1 MIAFLQGDEGRDVD
15 VVDDGLGSK
24 QVILPPVVVTELLS
38 DPKLPHRVRDL
49 ILDLPVLDLLEG
61 YWVRAGETR
70 EKLVSRKLKA
80 LLADTLIAQ
89 SCIDRDTPLV
99 TRDRDFRHFAKH
111 SALKLVE

>member
-1 MIAFLQGDEGRDVD
+1 MAAFLQGEEGRDVD
-15 VVDDGLGSK
+15 FVDDGLGSK
-24 QVILPPVVVTELLS
+24 QVILPPVVLTELLS
-38 DPKLPHRVRDL
+38 DPKLPDRVRAL
-49 ILDLPVLDLLEG
+49 ILDLPVLELLQG

-70 EKLVSRKLKA
+70 EKLLSRKLKA

-99 TRDRDFRHFAKH
+99 TRDGDFRHFAKH